1 MTETKKQPDE
11 SAPPLH
17 SESAEPRPD
26 TEIPEGSKDIPEQ
39 VELMEVKALASWNKP
54 KTFWGDIET
63 NLGVRPSMQSWG
75 IQGFYQNKKMFQV

>member
-1 MTETKKQPDE
+1 MVGGFRFLAHHLVFHLPCHQASPVKNQDAEMTETKKQPDE

-39 VELMEVKALASWNKP
+39 VELMEVKALAS
-54 KTFWGDIET
+54 
-63 NLGVRPSMQSWG
+63 
-75 IQGFYQNKKMFQV
+75 